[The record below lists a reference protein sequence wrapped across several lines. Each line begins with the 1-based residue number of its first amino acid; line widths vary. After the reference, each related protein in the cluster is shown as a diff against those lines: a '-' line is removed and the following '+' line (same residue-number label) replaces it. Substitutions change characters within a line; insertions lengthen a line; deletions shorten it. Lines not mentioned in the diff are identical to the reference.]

1 MMSATHLLIA
11 NLMVA
16 ALMCGGLFEYAATAM
31 AYGRD
36 RH

>member
-16 ALMCGGLFEYAATAM
+16 ALCGCVFEYAATAM